1 MRGFIITGT
10 SSGIGYELCKLLL
23 ESPENKV
30 IGISRTP
37 NIEHTNY
44 HHIAL
49 DLNNISEIES
59 IDFPAWSNA
68 EQINL
73 IHNAGWIGPI
83 QKIGNQ
89 ELGAIA
95 SAYIINLV
103 APAVLSNQ
111 FISMYKSSQAQ
122 KVILS
127 ISSGA
132 AHTAIGGWSTY
143 CSSKAGLDMLS
154 KCIDEEYQ
162 DIINLSIAPG
172 KVDTPMQNDIR
183 FADEKAFPRLKE
195 FQKYYKDG
203 ELTDAK
209 EVAAKYKEILQ
220 NPKNFI
226 QFNRVSDI

>member
-1 MRGFIITGT
+1 MKGFIITGT
-10 SSGIGYELCKLLL
+10 SSGIGHELCKLLL
-23 ESPENKV
+23 ENPDNKV
-30 IGISRTP
+30 VGIGRTQ

-44 HHIAL
+44 NHIAL
-49 DLNNISEIES
+49 DLNNISEIEN
-59 IDFPAWSNA
+59 IEFPSWSNA
-68 EQINL
+68 AQISL

-103 APAVLSNQ
+103 APAVLSSQ
-111 FISMYKSSQAQ
+111 YIRIYKNSKAK

-127 ISSGA
+127 VNSGA
-132 AHTAIGGWSTY
+132 AHSAIEGWSTY

-203 ELTDAK
+203 ELTDVK
-209 EVAAKYKEILQ
+209 EVAAKYKKILQ
-220 NPKNFI
+220 NPKNFL
-226 QFNRVSDI
+226 QLNRITDI

>member
-23 ESPENKV
+23 ENPENKV
-30 IGISRTP
+30 IGISRTQ

-44 HHIAL
+44 NHIAL
-49 DLNNISEIES
+49 DLNNISEIEN
-59 IDFPAWSNA
+59 IEFPSWSNA
-68 EQINL
+68 AQISL

-95 SAYIINLV
+95 SAYMINLV
-103 APAVLSNQ
+103 GPAVLSSQ
-111 FISMYKSSQAQ
+111 FISIYKSSKAQ

-127 ISSGA
+127 VSSGA
-132 AHTAIGGWSTY
+132 AHDAIEGWSTY

-203 ELTDAK
+203 ELADAK
-209 EVAAKYKEILQ
+209 EVAAKYNEILQ
-220 NPKNFI
+220 NPKNFL
-226 QFNRVSDI
+226 QLNRVSDI

>member
-23 ESPENKV
+23 ENPENKV
-30 IGISRTP
+30 IGISRTQ

-44 HHIAL
+44 NHIAL
-49 DLNNISEIES
+49 DLNNISEIEN
-59 IDFPAWSNA
+59 IEFPSWSDA
-68 EQINL
+68 EQISL

-103 APAVLSNQ
+103 APAVLSSR

-203 ELTDAK
+203 ELKDAK
-209 EVAAKYKEILQ
+209 EVATKYKKILQ
-220 NPKNFI
+220 NPKNFL
-226 QFNRVSDI
+226 QLNRVSDI

>member
-1 MRGFIITGT
+1 MKGFIITGT
-10 SSGIGYELCKLLL
+10 SSGIGHELCKLLL
-23 ESPENKV
+23 DNPDNKI
-30 IGISRTP
+30 IGISRSQ
-37 NIEHTNY
+37 NIEQINY

-59 IDFPAWSNA
+59 IDFPSWSNA
-68 EQINL
+68 EQISL

-127 ISSGA
+127 MSSGA
-132 AHTAIGGWSTY
+132 AHTAIGGWST
-143 CSSKAGLDMLS
+143 
-154 KCIDEEYQ
+154 
-162 DIINLSIAPG
+162 
-172 KVDTPMQNDIR
+172 
-183 FADEKAFPRLKE
+183 
-195 FQKYYKDG
+195 
-203 ELTDAK
+203 
-209 EVAAKYKEILQ
+209 
-220 NPKNFI
+220 
-226 QFNRVSDI
+226 

>member
-23 ESPENKV
+23 ENPENKV
-30 IGISRTP
+30 IGISRTQ

-59 IDFPAWSNA
+59 IDFPTWLNA
-68 EQINL
+68 EQISL

-103 APAVLSNQ
+103 APAVLSSQ
-111 FISMYKSSQAQ
+111 FISMYKSSKAQ

-127 ISSGA
+127 MSSGA
-132 AHTAIGGWSTY
+132 AHTAIEGWSTY

-183 FADEKAFPRLKE
+183 FADEKDFPRLKE

-203 ELTDAK
+203 ELADAK
-209 EVAAKYKEILQ
+209 EVATKYKKILQ
-220 NPKNFI
+220 NPKNFL
-226 QFNRVSDI
+226 QLNRVSDI

>member
-23 ESPENKV
+23 ENPKNKV
-30 IGISRTP
+30 IGISRTQ

-59 IDFPAWSNA
+59 IDFPSWSNA
-68 EQINL
+68 EQISL

-89 ELGAIA
+89 EIGAIA
-95 SAYIINLV
+95 SAYFINLV
-103 APAVLSNQ
+103 APAILSSQ
-111 FISMYKSSQAQ
+111 FISIYKSSKAQ

-127 ISSGA
+127 VSSGA
-132 AHTAIGGWSTY
+132 AHTAIEGWSTY

-195 FQKYYKDG
+195 FQKYYIDG
-203 ELTDAK
+203 ELSDAK
-209 EVAAKYKEILQ
+209 EVATKYNKILQ
-220 NPKNFI
+220 NPRNFL
-226 QFNRVSDI
+226 QLNRVSDI

>member
-1 MRGFIITGT
+1 MKGFIITGT

-23 ESPENKV
+23 ENPENKV
-30 IGISRTP
+30 IGISRTQ

-59 IDFPAWSNA
+59 IDFPSWSNA
-68 EQINL
+68 EQISL

-95 SAYIINLV
+95 SAYIINLI
-103 APAVLSNQ
+103 APAVLSSQ
-111 FISMYKSSQAQ
+111 FISMYKSSKAQ

-127 ISSGA
+127 VSSGA
-132 AHTAIGGWSTY
+132 AHTAIEGWSTY

-203 ELTDAK
+203 KLADAK

-220 NPKNFI
+220 NPKNFL
-226 QFNRVSDI
+226 QLNRVSDI

>member
-10 SSGIGYELCKLLL
+10 SSGIGHELCKILL
-23 ESPENKV
+23 ENQDNKV
-30 IGISRTP
+30 IGIGRTQ

-44 HHIAL
+44 HHLAL
-49 DLNNISEIES
+49 DLNNIKEIEN
-59 IDFPAWSNA
+59 IEFPSWSNA
-68 EQINL
+68 EQISL

-111 FISMYKSSQAQ
+111 FISIYKSSKAQ

-127 ISSGA
+127 VSSGA
-132 AHTAIGGWSTY
+132 AHTAIEGWSTY

-154 KCIDEEYQ
+154 KCIDEEHQ

-183 FADEKAFPRLKE
+183 FADEKAFPRLRE
-195 FQKYYKDG
+195 FQKYFKDG
-203 ELTDAK
+203 ELADAK
-209 EVAAKYKEILQ
+209 EVATKYNKILQ
-220 NPKNFI
+220 NPKNFL
-226 QFNRVSDI
+226 QLNQVSDI

>member
-10 SSGIGYELCKLLL
+10 SSGIGHELCKLLL
-23 ESPENKV
+23 ENPDNKV
-30 IGISRTP
+30 VGIGRTQ

-49 DLNNISEIES
+49 DLNNISEIEN
-59 IDFPAWSNA
+59 IEFPSWSNA
-68 EQINL
+68 AQISL

-103 APAVLSNQ
+103 APAVLSSQ
-111 FISMYKSSQAQ
+111 FISIYKSSKAQ

-127 ISSGA
+127 VSSGA
-132 AHTAIGGWSTY
+132 AHSAIEGWSTY

-162 DIINLSIAPG
+162 DIINLSVAPG

-209 EVAAKYKEILQ
+209 EVASKYNKILQ
-220 NPKNFI
+220 NPKNYL
-226 QFNRVSDI
+226 QLNRISNI

>member
-10 SSGIGYELCKLLL
+10 SSGIGHELCKLLL
-23 ESPENKV
+23 ENPDNKV
-30 IGISRTP
+30 IGIGRTQ
-37 NIEHTNY
+37 NIEHKNY
-44 HHIAL
+44 YHFAL
-49 DLNNISEIES
+49 DLNNISEIEN
-59 IDFPAWSNA
+59 IEFPSWTNA
-68 EQINL
+68 KQISL

-111 FISMYKSSQAQ
+111 FISIYKSSKAQ

-154 KCIDEEYQ
+154 KCIGEEYQ
-162 DIINLSIAPG
+162 EIINLSIAPG

-183 FADEKAFPRLKE
+183 FADEKAFPRLRE
-195 FQKYYKDG
+195 FQKYHKEG
-203 ELTDAK
+203 ELKNAK
-209 EVAAKYKEILQ
+209 EVAMKYKKILQ
-220 NPKNFI
+220 NPKNFL
-226 QFNRVSDI
+226 QLSRVSEI

>member
-10 SSGIGYELCKLLL
+10 SSGIGHELCKLLL
-23 ESPENKV
+23 ENPGNKV
-30 IGISRTP
+30 IGIGRTQ
-37 NIEHTNY
+37 NIEHSNY
-44 HHIAL
+44 DHITL
-49 DLNNISEIES
+49 DLNNVSEIES
-59 IDFPAWSNA
+59 IDFPSWSNA
-68 EQINL
+68 EQISL

-111 FISMYKSSQAQ
+111 FISMYKSSKAQ

-127 ISSGA
+127 VSSGA
-132 AHTAIGGWSTY
+132 ARTAIEGWSTY
-143 CSSKAGLDMLS
+143 CSSKAGLEMLS
-154 KCIDEEYQ
+154 KCIDEEYE

-203 ELTDAK
+203 ELADAK
-209 EVAAKYKEILQ
+209 EVAIKYKKILQ
-220 NPKNFI
+220 NPKNFS
-226 QFNRVSDI
+226 QLNRVSDI

>member
-10 SSGIGYELCKLLL
+10 SSGIGHELCKLLL
-23 ESPENKV
+23 ENPNNKI
-30 IGISRTP
+30 IGISRTQ

-44 HHIAL
+44 NHFAL
-49 DLNNISEIES
+49 DLNNISEIENIEFPTW
-59 IDFPAWSNA
+59 IDA
-68 EQINL
+68 EQISL

-103 APAVLSNQ
+103 APAILSNQ
-111 FISMYKSSQAQ
+111 FISMYKSSKAQ

-162 DIINLSIAPG
+162 EIINLSIAPG
-172 KVDTPMQNDIR
+172 KVDTPMQNEIR
-183 FADEKAFPRLKE
+183 FADVKAFPRLGE
-195 FQKYYKDG
+195 FQKYYKEG
-203 ELTDAK
+203 KLKDAK
-209 EVAAKYKEILQ
+209 EVAMKYKKILQ
-220 NPKNFI
+220 NPKKFL
-226 QFNRVSDI
+226 QLNRVSEI

>member
-1 MRGFIITGT
+1 MKGFIITGT
-10 SSGIGYELCKLLL
+10 SSGIGHELCKMLL
-23 ESPENKV
+23 ENADNKV
-30 IGISRTP
+30 IGIGRTQ

-44 HHIAL
+44 NHIVL
-49 DLNNISEIES
+49 DLNNISEIEN
-59 IDFPAWSNA
+59 IEFPSWSNA
-68 EQINL
+68 AQISL

-103 APAVLSNQ
+103 APAVLSSQ
-111 FISMYKSSQAQ
+111 FISIYKSSKAE

-127 ISSGA
+127 VSSGA
-132 AHTAIGGWSTY
+132 AHSAIEGWSTY

-220 NPKNFI
+220 NPKNFL
-226 QFNRVSDI
+226 QLNRVTDI

>member
-1 MRGFIITGT
+1 MKGFIITGT
-10 SSGIGYELCKLLL
+10 SSGIGHELCKLLL
-23 ESPENKV
+23 ENPDNKV
-30 IGISRTP
+30 IGIGRTQ

-44 HHIAL
+44 NHIAL
-49 DLNNISEIES
+49 DLNNISEIEN
-59 IDFPAWSNA
+59 IEFPSWSNA
-68 EQINL
+68 AQISL

-103 APAVLSNQ
+103 APAVLSSQ
-111 FISMYKSSQAQ
+111 FISIYKNSKAK

-127 ISSGA
+127 VSSGA
-132 AHTAIGGWSTY
+132 AHSAIEGWSTY

-203 ELTDAK
+203 ELTDVK
-209 EVAAKYKEILQ
+209 EVAAKYKKILQ
-220 NPKNFI
+220 NPKNYL
-226 QFNRVSDI
+226 QLNRITDI

>member
-10 SSGIGYELCKLLL
+10 SSGIGHELCKILL
-23 ESPENKV
+23 ENQDNKV
-30 IGISRTP
+30 IGIGRTQ

-44 HHIAL
+44 HHLAL
-49 DLNNISEIES
+49 DLNNIKEIEN
-59 IDFPAWSNA
+59 IEFPSWSNA
-68 EQINL
+68 EQISL

-111 FISMYKSSQAQ
+111 FISIYKSSKAQ

-127 ISSGA
+127 VSSGA
-132 AHTAIGGWSTY
+132 AHTAIEGWSTY

-154 KCIDEEYQ
+154 KCIDEEHQ

-183 FADEKAFPRLKE
+183 FADEKAFPRLRE
-195 FQKYYKDG
+195 FQKYFKHG
-203 ELTDAK
+203 ELADAK
-209 EVAAKYKEILQ
+209 EVATKYNKILQ
-220 NPKNFI
+220 NPKNFL
-226 QFNRVSDI
+226 QLNRVSDI

>member
-1 MRGFIITGT
+1 MKGFIITGT
-10 SSGIGYELCKLLL
+10 SSGIGHELCKLLL
-23 ESPENKV
+23 ENPDNKV
-30 IGISRTP
+30 IGIGRTQ

-44 HHIAL
+44 NHIAL
-49 DLNNISEIES
+49 DLNNISEIEN
-59 IDFPAWSNA
+59 IEFPSWSNA
-68 EQINL
+68 AQISL

-103 APAVLSNQ
+103 APAVLSSQ
-111 FISMYKSSQAQ
+111 FISIYKSSKAQ

-127 ISSGA
+127 VSSGA
-132 AHTAIGGWSTY
+132 AYSAIEGWSTY

-195 FQKYYKDG
+195 FQKYFKDG
-203 ELTDAK
+203 QLTDAK
-209 EVAAKYKEILQ
+209 EVAAKYNKILQ
-220 NPKNFI
+220 NPKNYL
-226 QFNRVSDI
+226 QLNRISNI

>member
-30 IGISRTP
+30 IGISRTQ
-37 NIEHTNY
+37 NIEHKNY

-59 IDFPAWSNA
+59 IDFPSWSNA
-68 EQINL
+68 EQISL

-111 FISMYKSSQAQ
+111 FISIYKSSQAQ

-183 FADEKAFPRLKE
+183 
-195 FQKYYKDG
+195 
-203 ELTDAK
+203 
-209 EVAAKYKEILQ
+209 
-220 NPKNFI
+220 
-226 QFNRVSDI
+226 

>member
-10 SSGIGYELCKLLL
+10 SSGIGHELCKLLL
-23 ESPENKV
+23 ENPNNNI
-30 IGISRTP
+30 IGIGRTQ
-37 NIEHTNY
+37 NINHTNY
-44 HHIAL
+44 NHFAL
-49 DLNNISEIES
+49 DLNNISEIEN
-59 IDFPAWSNA
+59 IEFPSWTNA
-68 EQINL
+68 EQISL

-89 ELGAIA
+89 ELGAIT

-111 FISMYKSSQAQ
+111 FISMYKSSNAQ

-132 AHTAIGGWSTY
+132 AYTPIGGWSTY

-183 FADEKAFPRLKE
+183 FADEKDFPRLRE
-195 FQKYYKDG
+195 FQKYYKEG
-203 ELTDAK
+203 ELKDAK
-209 EVAAKYKEILQ
+209 QVALKYKKILQ
-220 NPKNFI
+220 NPKKFL
-226 QFNRVSDI
+226 QLNRISEI

>member
-10 SSGIGYELCKLLL
+10 SSGIGHELCKLLL
-23 ESPENKV
+23 ENPNNNI
-30 IGISRTP
+30 IGIGRTQ
-37 NIEHTNY
+37 NINHTNY
-44 HHIAL
+44 YHFAL
-49 DLNNISEIES
+49 DLNNISEIEN
-59 IDFPAWSNA
+59 IEFPSWTNA
-68 EQINL
+68 EQISL

-89 ELGAIA
+89 ELGAIT

-111 FISMYKSSQAQ
+111 FISMYKSSNAQ

-132 AHTAIGGWSTY
+132 AYTPIGGWSTY

-154 KCIDEEYQ
+154 KCINEEYQ

-183 FADEKAFPRLKE
+183 FADEKDFPRLRE
-195 FQKYYKDG
+195 FQKYYKEG
-203 ELTDAK
+203 ELKDAK
-209 EVAAKYKEILQ
+209 EVALKYKKILQ
-220 NPKNFI
+220 NPKKFL
-226 QFNRVSDI
+226 QLNRISEI

>member
-10 SSGIGYELCKLLL
+10 SSGIGHELCKLLL
-23 ESPENKV
+23 ENLDNRV
-30 IGISRTP
+30 IGIGRTQ

-44 HHIAL
+44 RHITL

-59 IDFPAWSNA
+59 IDFPSWSNA
-68 EQINL
+68 EQISL

-89 ELGAIA
+89 KLSAIA

-103 APAVLSNQ
+103 APAVLSNK
-111 FISMYKSSQAQ
+111 FISIYKSSKAK

-127 ISSGA
+127 VSSGA
-132 AHTAIGGWSTY
+132 AHTSIEGWSTY

-154 KCIDEEYQ
+154 RCIDDEYQ

-203 ELTDAK
+203 ELADAK
-209 EVAAKYKEILQ
+209 EVATKYNKILQ
-220 NPKNFI
+220 NPKNFLTL
-226 QFNRVSDI
+226 NRISDI

>member
-10 SSGIGYELCKLLL
+10 SSGIGHELCKILL
-23 ESPENKV
+23 ENQDNKV
-30 IGISRTP
+30 IGIGRTQ

-44 HHIAL
+44 HHITL
-49 DLNNISEIES
+49 DLNNISEIDS
-59 IDFPAWSNA
+59 IDFPSWSNA
-68 EQINL
+68 EQISL
-73 IHNAGWIGPI
+73 IQNAGWIGPI

-89 ELGAIA
+89 ELGAIS

-111 FISMYKSSQAQ
+111 FIKMYKSSKAQ

-162 DIINLSIAPG
+162 EIINLSIAPG

-183 FADEKAFPRLKE
+183 FADEKAFPRLAE
-195 FQKYYKDG
+195 FQKYYKEG
-203 ELTDAK
+203 ELKDAK
-209 EVAAKYKEILQ
+209 EVAMKYKKVLQ
-220 NPKNFI
+220 NPRSFLQI
-226 QFNRVSDI
+226 NRVSEV

>member
-10 SSGIGYELCKLLL
+10 SSGIGHELCKLLL
-23 ESPENKV
+23 ENPENKV
-30 IGISRTP
+30 IGISRTQ

-44 HHIAL
+44 NHIAL
-49 DLNNISEIES
+49 DLNNISEIEN
-59 IDFPAWSNA
+59 IEFPSWSNA
-68 EQINL
+68 AQISL

-103 APAVLSNQ
+103 APAVLSSQ

-154 KCIDEEYQ
+154 RCIDEEYQ

-183 FADEKAFPRLKE
+183 FADEKSFPRLKE

-203 ELTDAK
+203 ELADAK
-209 EVAAKYKEILQ
+209 EVAAKYKKILQ
-220 NPKNFI
+220 NPKNYL
-226 QFNRVSDI
+226 QLNRITDI

>member
-1 MRGFIITGT
+1 MKGFIITGT
-10 SSGIGYELCKLLL
+10 SSGIGYELCRLLL
-23 ESPENKV
+23 DNPENKV
-30 IGISRTP
+30 IGISRTQ

-59 IDFPAWSNA
+59 IDFPSWSNA
-68 EQINL
+68 EQISL

-95 SAYIINLV
+95 SAYIINLI
-103 APAVLSNQ
+103 APAVLSSQ
-111 FISMYKSSQAQ
+111 FISMYKSSKAQ

-127 ISSGA
+127 VSSGA
-132 AHTAIGGWSTY
+132 AHTAIEGWSTY

-203 ELTDAK
+203 KLADAK

-220 NPKNFI
+220 NPKNFL
-226 QFNRVSDI
+226 QLNRVSDI